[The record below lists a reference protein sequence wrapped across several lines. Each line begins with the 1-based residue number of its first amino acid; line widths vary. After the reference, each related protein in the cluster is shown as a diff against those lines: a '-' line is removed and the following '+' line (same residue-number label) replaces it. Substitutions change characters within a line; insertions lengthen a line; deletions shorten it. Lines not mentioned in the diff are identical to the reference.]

1 MRRKRK
7 RYDGVLSSKYPSI
20 EQLEKAIDID
30 PVDADLILGS
40 DPHFQRSLREWINKG
55 NNDFF
60 FYDLT

>member
-7 RYDGVLSSKYPSI
+7 RYDGVLSSAYPTI

-30 PVDADLILGS
+30 PVDADSILGS
-40 DPHFQRSLREWINKG
+40 DPHFQRNLREWINKG